1 MGTRKER
8 GKEIKGKRTIT
19 FLYASI
25 KNLKDVVEEKKIPVT
40 GRGKAKMCYME
51 MMWLYTWKNKE
62 SQLKTTSNSK
72 RIAWFVLG
80 TKSISQNNSVSIS
93 KESDRKYNRNKKVLR
108 VIAAKKGKLSRKK
121 FNKKRSV
128 SSIGHWNA

>member
-72 RIAWFVLG
+72 RIAWFALG